1 MRWLIL
7 VAVIGAIAW
16 SANWSYHSVDNAV
29 LITDF
34 WEAESAPDEW
44 GLVNFRGEKP
54 VIYEYTA
61 TKGFWNIFKGL
72 WPVWTLFILSI
83 FVLGPLSAYL
93 YNGQNN
99 AQIIKAKE
107 AQKEAE
113 ERERKATSDAESFK
127 QEAKSWAEEKVN
139 HAYQEQL
146 SRVRKEL
153 DSEWNEYHR
162 LKNDILERESTIQ
175 RREQH
180 AQKKEECA
188 NQRVAEI
195 QRRYQVEKAQFEK
208 TLEESTK
215 TKKNAQSGQK
225 RLRKEKEMIRDFLEH
240 RGWTVEEE
248 PLTYEKL
255 KSLAKEKQP

>member
-1 MRWLIL
+1 MRWFVLL
-7 VAVIGAIAW
+7 AVLGSIFW
-16 SANWSYHSVDNAV
+16 TANRSYHLLDNAV
-29 LITDF
+29 LITDYF
-34 WEAESAPDEW
+34 KATTLPETW
-44 GLVNFRGEKP
+44 GLVDFRQEKP
-54 VIYEYTA
+54 VAYDYIA
-61 TKGFWNIFKGL
+61 TSGYWEIFKGL
-72 WPVWTLFILSI
+72 WPVWSLFTLSFVVLIPLSI
-83 FVLGPLSAYL
+83 YI
-93 YNGQNN
+93 YNGCNN
-99 AQIIKAKE
+99 AQITAAKKA
-107 AQKEAE
+107 QFDAE
-113 ERERKATSDAESFK
+113 ERAKQAASDAESFK

-139 HAYQEQL
+139 QAYQEQW

-153 DSEWNEYHR
+153 ENEWNEYHR

-180 AQKKEECA
+180 AQEKEEYA

-195 QRRYQVEKAQFEK
+195 QRRYQIEKAQFEK

-225 RLRKEKEMIRDFLEH
+225 RLRKEKELIKGFLNH

-255 KSLAKEKQP
+255 KNLAKAKQP

>member
-7 VAVIGAIAW
+7 VAVIGAIVW
-16 SANWSYHSVDNAV
+16 SVNWSYHYVDNAV

-34 WEAESAPDEW
+34 WEVDSAPDEW
-44 GLVNFRGEKP
+44 GLVDFKGNEP
-54 VIYEYTA
+54 IIYEYA
-61 TKGFWNIFKGL
+61 GTKGFWDIFKGL
-72 WPVWTLFILSI
+72 WPVWTLLILSF
-83 FVLGPLSAYL
+83 FVLAPLSRYI
-93 YNGQNN
+93 YNGLND
-99 AQIIKAKE
+99 AQIVKAKE

-113 ERERKATSDAESFK
+113 EQSRKVASDAESFK
-127 QEAKSWAEEKVN
+127 QEVKSWAEEKVN

-153 DSEWNEYHR
+153 ENEWNEYHR

-175 RREQH
+175 KREQH
-180 AQKKEECA
+180 AQEKEEYA
-188 NQRVAEI
+188 KQNVTEI
-195 QRRYQVEKAQFEK
+195 QRHYQIKK
-208 TLEESTK
+208 TQLEQILEENTK

-240 RGWTVEEE
+240 RGWIVEEE

-255 KSLAKEKQP
+255 KNLAKAKQP